1 MRKIIILLLLTIL
14 SAVATNGYSQ
24 QSINSS
30 QQNVNPSQVKISELS
45 DSQVRQIYNEI
56 MGRGLSEQQSVSLAM
71 AQGFSRQ
78 QIDAL
83 QRRFEQLGLG
93 QQSVA
98 ETTPTSS
105 GSVLY
110 DQELSYKAEIEPS
123 EEERR
128 LFGFNFFNSERL
140 TFEPGVNLPAPD
152 SYIIG
157 PGDEIS
163 IDIWG
168 ASEQSYQLMVDNSGN
183 INIPNAG
190 AVAVSGLTLKQ
201 ARKKIFDKLVLIY
214 RELAGDQPRT
224 FANIY
229 LGQIKPL
236 KVHVIGDVFAPGS
249 YTLPGTATVFNAL
262 YLAGG
267 PDMNGSFRTI
277 KVIRDGSVIRVLDV
291 YDYLIN
297 GNTENNITL
306 RDDDVIMVPS
316 YLNRVRIGGEFKRT
330 GIFEA
335 KEGETVGDMIGYA
348 GGFTDR
354 AYNERV
360 EIFRNES
367 RRILFKSVT
376 KEAFAHEQVENG
388 DSISAGELTER
399 VENRVIIE
407 GAVMRPGNYELEEG
421 LMLSALLRKADG
433 LREDAFMQRG
443 QILRLDE
450 KLQLQNIPFNVADLI
465 SGKFDIEL
473 QREDIVTIYSIDS
486 LRQQRTLEIRGEVA
500 SPGNY
505 DYRDGMT
512 LSDLVA
518 LSGGFLESASSSY
531 IEVARRLS
539 YEEASNYQMRTGH
552 LFQFSISRDLELDEQ
567 DEQFELQPYDKV
579 FVRRAPGFVQTG
591 TVRINGE
598 VIYAGEFNISNRQE
612 RVSSVIKRAGGLT
625 PDAFP
630 EGAMLTRKVDIDPKV
645 KRLREQLMEQ
655 DTTLQ
660 FNDLGFE
667 VVAVDLKQALANPG
681 SRDDIFLKDGD
692 ELRIPRELQ
701 TVRIAGEVLNPNS
714 TPFIQGEGLRYYV
727 NQSGGFSDDAKK
739 GKAYVVYPNGKAAA
753 TTKFLFFK
761 NYPEVLPGSEI
772 VVPAKKQREP
782 LPATAWISIGSS
794 VASLALTVVTI
805 VNSVN

>member
-14 SAVATNGYSQ
+14 SGVATNGYSQ
-24 QSINSS
+24 Q
-30 QQNVNPSQVKISELS
+30 NVNPSQIRISELS

-56 MGRGLSEQQSVSLAM
+56 MGRGLSEQQAISLAM
-71 AQGFSRQ
+71 ARGFSRQ

-83 QRRFEQLGLG
+83 QFRFEELGLG

-98 ETTPTSS
+98 DITPVAS
-105 GSVLY
+105 GAALY
-110 DQELSYKAEIEPS
+110 DQEFSSKAKITPS
-123 EEERR
+123 EEEKR
-128 LFGFNFFNSERL
+128 LFGFNFFNSDRL
-140 TFEPGVNLPAPD
+140 TFEPGVNLPATD

-157 PGDEIS
+157 PGDMIS

-168 ASEQSYQLMVDNSGN
+168 ASEQSYLLIVDNSGN
-183 INIPNAG
+183 INIPGAG
-190 AVAVSGLTLKQ
+190 AVAVNGLTLEQ

-229 LGQIKPL
+229 LGQIKPI
-236 KVHVIGDVFAPGS
+236 KVHVIGDVFVPGS
-249 YTLPGTATVFNAL
+249 YTLPGTATAFNAL

-267 PDMNGSFRTI
+267 PDINGSFRNI
-277 KVIRDGSVIRVLDV
+277 KVIRDGRVIKVLDV

-316 YLNRVRIGGEFKRT
+316 YLNRVRIGGEFKRN

-335 KEGETVGDMIGYA
+335 KDGETVSDMIDYA

-367 RRILFKSVT
+367 RQILFKSVT
-376 KEAFAHEQVENG
+376 REEFAHVPVENG

-407 GAVMRPGNYELEEG
+407 GAVMRPGNYELEDG
-421 LMLSALLRKADG
+421 LMLSALLKKADG
-433 LREDAFMQRG
+433 LREDAFLERG

-450 KLQLQNIPFNVADLI
+450 KLQLQNIPFSVEDLI
-465 SGKFDIEL
+465 SGKFDVEL
-473 QREDIVTIYSIDS
+473 QREDIVTIYSIDN
-486 LRQQRTLEIRGEVA
+486 LRQERILQIRGEVA

-505 DYRDGMT
+505 EYREGMT

-518 LSGGFLESASSSY
+518 LSGGFLESASNSY

-539 YEEASNYQMRTGH
+539 YEEISNYQMRTGH
-552 LFQFSISRDLELDEQ
+552 LFQFSISRDLEMDEQ
-567 DEQFELQPYDKV
+567 DGQFELQPYDKV
-579 FVRRAPGFVQTG
+579 YVRKAPGFVQTG
-591 TVRINGE
+591 SVRISGE
-598 VIYAGEFNISNRQE
+598 VIYAGEFNLSSRQD
-612 RVSSVIKRAGGLT
+612 RVSTVIKRAGGLT

-645 KRLREQLMEQ
+645 QRLRERLMEQ
-655 DTTLQ
+655 DSTLQ
-660 FNDLGFE
+660 FGDFGFE
-667 VVAVDLKQALANPG
+667 VVAVDVKQALANPG

-692 ELRIPRELQ
+692 ELMIPRELQ
-701 TVRIAGEVLNPNS
+701 TVRVGGEVLNPNS
-714 TPFIQGEGLRYYV
+714 TPFIPGEELRYYV
-727 NQSGGFSDDAKK
+727 NQSGGFSDDARK
-739 GKAYVVYPNGKAAA
+739 GKTYVVYPNGKAAA

-761 NYPEVLPGSEI
+761 NYPKVLPGSEI

-805 VNSVN
+805 VNAVN

>member
-14 SAVATNGYSQ
+14 SGVATNGYSQ
-24 QSINSS
+24 Q
-30 QQNVNPSQVKISELS
+30 NVNPSQIRISELS

-56 MGRGLSEQQSVSLAM
+56 MGRGLSEQQAIALAM
-71 AQGFSRQ
+71 ARGFSRQ

-83 QRRFEQLGLG
+83 QLRFEELGLG

-98 ETTPTSS
+98 DINPVSS
-105 GSVLY
+105 GAVLY
-110 DQELSYKAEIEPS
+110 DQKLSSKAKIAPS
-123 EEERR
+123 EEEKR
-128 LFGFNFFNSERL
+128 LFGFNFFNSDRL
-140 TFEPGVNLPAPD
+140 TFEPGANLPATD

-157 PGDEIS
+157 PGDVIS

-168 ASEQSYQLMVDNSGN
+168 ASEQSYLLMVDNAGN
-183 INIPNAG
+183 INIPSAG
-190 AVAVSGLTLKQ
+190 AVAVSGLTLEQ

-229 LGQIKPL
+229 LGQIKPI

-249 YTLPGTATVFNAL
+249 YTLPGTATAFNAL
-262 YLAGG
+262 YLSGG
-267 PDMNGSFRTI
+267 PDMNGSFRSI
-277 KVIRDGSVIRVLDV
+277 KVIRDGRVIKVLDV

-297 GNTENNITL
+297 GNTGNNITL

-335 KEGETVGDMIGYA
+335 IDGETVNDMIGYA

-367 RRILFKSVT
+367 HQILFKSVT
-376 KEAFAHEQVENG
+376 REEFADMPVANG

-407 GAVMRPGNYELEEG
+407 GAVMRPGNYELEDG
-421 LMLSALLRKADG
+421 LMLSALLKKADG
-433 LREDAFMQRG
+433 LREDAFLERG

-450 KLQLQNIPFNVADLI
+450 KLQLQNIPFSVEDLI
-465 SGKFDIEL
+465 SGKFDVEL
-473 QREDIVTIYSIDS
+473 QREDIVTIYSIDN
-486 LRQQRTLEIRGEVA
+486 LRQERILQIRGEVA

-505 DYRDGMT
+505 EYREGMT

-518 LSGGFLESASSSY
+518 LSGGFLESASNSY

-539 YEEASNYQMRTGH
+539 YEEISNYQMRTGH
-552 LFQFSISRDLELDEQ
+552 LFQFSISRDLEMDEQ
-567 DEQFELQPYDKV
+567 DGQFELQPYDKV
-579 FVRRAPGFVQTG
+579 YVRKAPGFVQTG
-591 TVRINGE
+591 SVRISGE
-598 VIYAGEFNISNRQE
+598 VIYAGEFNLSSRQD
-612 RVSSVIKRAGGLT
+612 RVSTVIKRAGGLT

-645 KRLREQLMEQ
+645 QRLRERLMEQ
-655 DTTLQ
+655 DSTLQ
-660 FNDLGFE
+660 FGDFGFE
-667 VVAVDLKQALANPG
+667 VVAVDVKQALANPG

-692 ELRIPRELQ
+692 ELMIPRELQ
-701 TVRIAGEVLNPNS
+701 TVRVGGEVLNPNS
-714 TPFIQGEGLRYYV
+714 TPFIPGEELRYYV
-727 NQSGGFSDDAKK
+727 NQSGGFSDDARK
-739 GKAYVVYPNGKAAA
+739 GKTYVVYPNGKAAA

-761 NYPEVLPGSEI
+761 NYPKVLPGSEI
-772 VVPAKKQREP
+772 IVPAKRQREP

-805 VNSVN
+805 VNAVN